1 MPEKDIFSKKKEN
14 PSEKVM
20 GMRISIIA
28 TLLLLAGCQSF
39 SSRQTTPYS
48 SYVPTETVSAVA
60 NPLTIPGGDPYQVW
74 ETVVDVVRLYFD
86 RIENEYPCQRNG
98 EVITE
103 GLLKTYPQI
112 GATIFEPWR
121 RDTVNMEERQESTV
135 QTMRRIASIRV
146 RYVGQGYAV
155 DVRVEKELED
165 LAKPSMAQLPSATFR
180 LDTQLPPVNDPIA
193 VQGYHKGWIPQGRD
207 TALEQEI
214 LRQLQMRL
222 GK

>member
-1 MPEKDIFSKKKEN
+1 
-14 PSEKVM
+14 M
-20 GMRISIIA
+20 GMRISIIG
-28 TLLLLAGCQSF
+28 TLLLLVAGCQSF
-39 SSRQTTPYS
+39 SSRQTAPYA
-48 SYVPTETVSAVA
+48 SYVPAETVSVIA
-60 NPLTIPGGDPYQVW
+60 NPLTIPGRDPYQVW
-74 ETVVDVVRLYFD
+74 ETVVDVIRLYFD

-112 GATIFEPWR
+112 GATFFEPWR

-222 GK
+222 GQ

>member
-1 MPEKDIFSKKKEN
+1 
-14 PSEKVM
+14 
-20 GMRISIIA
+20 MRSWFLWIL
-28 TLLLLAGCQSF
+28 LLLLAGCQPFPS
-39 SSRQTTPYS
+39 QKTAPYA
-48 SYVPTETVSAVA
+48 SYVPTERGAVVA
-60 NPLTIPGGDPYQVW
+60 NPMTVSGGDPYVVW
-74 ETVVDVVRLYFD
+74 ETVVDVIRLYFD

-112 GATIFEPWR
+112 GATLLEPWR
-121 RDTVNMEERQESTV
+121 RDTVNMEERRESTV
-135 QTMRRIASIRV
+135 QTMRRIASVRV
-146 RYVGQGYAV
+146 RHVGNGYTI

-180 LDTQLPPVNDPIA
+180 LDTQLPPVDDPIA
-193 VQGYHKGWIPQGRD
+193 VQGYHRGWIPQGRD

-214 LRQLQMRL
+214 LCQLQMRL